1 MTPQERQL
9 IDDLFDRLSRLENS
23 PRDPDAQAAIAQ
35 GLRTAPNA
43 VYALVQTVL
52 VQDEALKRAHERIQE
67 LESEKILDQA
77 ARLKIEL
84 YGSLA
89 LTGRGHGTDRAVLL
103 FETLH
108 ELKVVVRRQVVPLAA
123 LGILRQKEVTQ
134 GRIVRV
140 RRPAVAV
147 ELEAESGGDEG
158 MPEPRNGLEVGRGE
172 RDAKR
177 ANGVLD

>member
-1 MTPQERQL
+1 CAVAAQVALDVRDVESRYVMPP
-9 IDDLFDRLSRLENS
+9 LFDGPTDGGERMGAVHVPDDRN
-23 PRDPDAQAAIAQ
+23 DP
-35 GLRTAPNA
+35 
-43 VYALVQTVL
+43 
-52 VQDEALKRAHERIQE
+52 
-67 LESEKILDQA
+67 
-77 ARLKIEL
+77 
-84 YGSLA
+84 
-89 LTGRGHGTDRAVLL
+89 VLL